1 MLPAVNFLG
10 LRRVPSPS
18 TVFLSP
24 PLCAIAVCWVAS
36 DELSPHMD
44 HSEQWNLRTEPLWK
58 RGRIDVW
65 GARRHGEAMRASRE
79 KDTPQERHPNP
90 NTKPNLNPFPTFNHS
105 PKANRNPSRN
115 VNSKSS
121 QSPSRKHRNSGFA
134 MLKQFDSSDNS
145 DVMDDGDESGRKGKS
160 TTSKNLISERK
171 RRKKLN
177 EKLYSLRAIVP
188 NISKMD
194 KASIVSD
201 AITYIRDL
209 QNQVDE
215 IQADIA
221 NLKSQKEGGAVVDSS
236 AEDPSGVNAIL
247 CYKKKVRQE
256 HWIVKLEVSQMEKHI
271 YHFRIHCK
279 KSPGVLIQLARAFEA
294 LELEV
299 LTANLTSVDDHILNT
314 VVVEVK
320 KGWIMESEELRNMAL
335 EVIPKFGFYLH

>member
-1 MLPAVNFLG
+1 MEHP
-10 LRRVPSPS
+10 
-18 TVFLSP
+18 
-24 PLCAIAVCWVAS
+24 
-36 DELSPHMD
+36 
-44 HSEQWNLRTEPLWK
+44 EQWNLRTEPLCK
-58 RGRIDVW
+58 RSRIDVW
-65 GARRHGEAMRASRE
+65 GASHGEAMRASRE
-79 KDTPQERHPNP
+79 KNTTTEGHPHP
-90 NTKPNLNPFPTFNHS
+90 NTKPNLNPFPTFNHT

-121 QSPSRKHRNSGFA
+121 RSPNRKHRNLGFA
-134 MLKQFDSSDNS
+134 RVDSCNHRFKQFDSSDNS

-160 TTSKNLISERK
+160 TMSKNLMSERK

-201 AITYIRDL
+201 AITYVRDL

-215 IQADIA
+215 MQADIG
-221 NLKSQKEGGAVVDSS
+221 NLKSQKEGVAVVDSR
-236 AEDPSGVNAIL
+236 AEDPRGVNAKL

-299 LTANLTSVDDHILNT
+299 LNANLTSVDDDILNT

-320 KGWIMESEELRNMAL
+320 KGWIMETEELRNMAL